1 MRIGPG
7 AVAACV
13 AWIPLFTAGCNGTE
27 SAAPP
32 PEARPPAAVTVAPV
46 KGVDE
51 PVIVEA
57 TGSFQA
63 DESSDVAPESSGRVL
78 ATPVDVG
85 QHVAKGAVLI
95 RIQAVDANLR
105 LDEARAAV
113 QRADANVKLA
123 ESQNSLAQTT
133 AKRNEALL
141 KGGLIPQTTAD
152 EARTQAETSANNVL
166 VARASLAQVRAQLA
180 LAEKA
185 VSDVVVVAPFAGYIS
200 QRRVAVGEF
209 VQPSTAVVTLLRID
223 PLRLQLTIPSVQAA
237 QVAVGQAVTARVD
250 AFPGQTFEGRISAVN
265 PLIAAESRSFIVE
278 AKVPNPKGELKPG
291 MFAVAS
297 IDQGR
302 TERAM
307 LVPKRAVI
315 EDVNTNSFRV
325 FVVDPNNTARVRVVQ
340 LAARQTQPESTKI
353 LTGIKEGERVATSN
367 LADLYDGALVTPGGA
382 APPAAGTDGGPEKK
396 EGSGRRAR

>member
-1 MRIGPG
+1 MSGKFFLGQELLVRIGPG

-133 AKRNEALL
+133 AKRNEAL
-141 KGGLIPQTTAD
+141 
-152 EARTQAETSANNVL
+152 
-166 VARASLAQVRAQLA
+166 
-180 LAEKA
+180 
-185 VSDVVVVAPFAGYIS
+185 
-200 QRRVAVGEF
+200 
-209 VQPSTAVVTLLRID
+209 
-223 PLRLQLTIPSVQAA
+223 
-237 QVAVGQAVTARVD
+237 
-250 AFPGQTFEGRISAVN
+250 
-265 PLIAAESRSFIVE
+265 
-278 AKVPNPKGELKPG
+278 
-291 MFAVAS
+291 
-297 IDQGR
+297 
-302 TERAM
+302 
-307 LVPKRAVI
+307 
-315 EDVNTNSFRV
+315 
-325 FVVDPNNTARVRVVQ
+325 
-340 LAARQTQPESTKI
+340 
-353 LTGIKEGERVATSN
+353 
-367 LADLYDGALVTPGGA
+367 
-382 APPAAGTDGGPEKK
+382 
-396 EGSGRRAR
+396 